1 MSAGLEDESRA
12 LSRRQLLAAGTAL
25 PLAADLWLSAPPA
38 LAQATAGDRLTIE
51 VQPAPSPQADLDA
64 VAQAFQAGAA
74 QRRAGARNLR
84 VLSVQEI
91 DPEERGKSAAARAA
105 SAGRWRAVSYDYSNQ
120 RTLVS
125 EGRLGDTVPDR
136 EYADTR
142 QVNPSP
148 AEWDEARD
156 LLSIHPEIGPR
167 LNAGALIA
175 YRPMPPIVTGEG
187 GRRRLVTV
195 GLLPRLPGGDFP
207 HEIVGVDL
215 AGGPVQRFAAR
226 APATSA
232 AGPAATCGAP
242 LGANQ
247 SRSGRGLAGQYAIT
261 IRRGGTVYWTLTAV
275 RPSASSGNLG
285 SDVELRD
292 VYYRGRK
299 VLHRAHLP
307 ILNVKYDGDACGPYR
322 DWQYDESYLL
332 ASGTNVAPGFRLAS
346 SQPETIIQSGND
358 RGNFLGTAVW
368 TNGEETTLTAELEAG
383 WYRYISQWTF
393 HTNGTIKPRFGF
405 AAVQNNCVCNVHHHH
420 AYWRLDFDIGGAGR
434 NFVQRSTAA
443 GWSVVPK
450 ESVAFRDTQLKTRW
464 RVGNRDTGKRYEIR
478 PGANDGT
485 ARGSSDWPFPVGDLW
500 FLRYRAEEI
509 DDHNLT
515 KQAGLNRFVQ
525 DQSIYGTDLVVWYA
539 SHFTHDQG
547 AEQEAGGADHIVG
560 PDLVPVN
567 W

>member
-1 MSAGLEDESRA
+1 M
-12 LSRRQLLAAGTAL
+12 
-25 PLAADLWLSAPPA
+25 PLAADLWLGAPPA
-38 LAQATAGDRLTIE
+38 QAQAQATAGDRLTIE

-120 RTLVS
+120 RTLIA

-136 EYADTR
+136 EYAETR

-167 LNAGALIA
+167 LNAGELIA
-175 YRPMPPIVTGEG
+175 YRPMPPVVTAVKVAAG
-187 GRRRLVTV
+187 GWSPSASCHDCPAKTSPTRSSAWTSRADPSSGSPPGHRRPRRP
-195 GLLPRLPGGDFP
+195 GRLP
-207 HEIVGVDL
+207 
-215 AGGPVQRFAAR
+215 
-226 APATSA
+226 PAV
-232 AGPAATCGAP
+232 P
-242 LGANQ
+242 
-247 SRSGRGLAGQYAIT
+247 RSGRTSPRPAGGLAGQYAIT
-261 IRRGGTVYWTLTAV
+261 IRHGGTVYWTFTAV

-285 SDVELRD
+285 SGVELRD

-346 SQPETIIQSGND
+346 SEPETIIQNGND

-368 TNGEETTLTAELEAG
+368 TNGEQTTLTAELEAG

-434 NFVQRSTAA
+434 NFVQRATAT
-443 GWSVVPK
+443 GWRSCRRRAWRIATRSSSHGGGWEIATPASATRSAPVPTT
-450 ESVAFRDTQLKTRW
+450 A
-464 RVGNRDTGKRYEIR
+464 R
-478 PGANDGT
+478 PGGLATGHSPWVTCGSCATGRMRSMT
-485 ARGSSDWPFPVGDLW
+485 A
-500 FLRYRAEEI
+500 
-509 DDHNLT
+509 H
-515 KQAGLNRFVQ
+515 
-525 DQSIYGTDLVVWYA
+525 
-539 SHFTHDQG
+539 
-547 AEQEAGGADHIVG
+547 
-560 PDLVPVN
+560 
-567 W
+567 